1 MLRRAVSFRLPR
13 GLKCFALGL
22 LAIGPAI
29 AQVESATN
37 LEDILFPNQHDLV
50 VLEENH
56 SLSQSE
62 DSVPLRDVL
71 FPNLGDFDVLHQNP
85 RLPQATDLATLQK
98 VAKSKGIKIPLK
110 YDVTKIGDRGI
121 EKGINFY
128 SFEREQ
134 ALGKDLSRELEAT
147 SKLLDDS
154 LVCDYVNKL
163 GQRLVS
169 YSDAKVPFTI
179 KVLDDDQVNAFALPG
194 GYFYVNTGL
203 ILAAQSEAELAGVM
217 AHEIAHVAARHA
229 TKGATRSQIWN
240 MASMSL
246 IFVGGPVGMAVR
258 QVTSLA
264 VPMTF
269 MKFSRNFEREADLL
283 GIEYEYAA
291 GYDPQAFVDFF
302 ERIASQRKN
311 PNFVARAFD
320 SHPMNQDRIR
330 RAQKEISTMLPA
342 HDQYI
347 VNTSEFDE
355 MKAHLL
361 ERFNARLALT
371 ADPSSDKPV
380 LRRRENDGAVPS
392 DTGGTDERPKLERR
406 TTPDSQPAETKPAPD
421 DATSSPTSTSTDTE
435 DPPKLKRRPESKPE
449 PDDAASTDTEDPP
462 KLKRR

>member
-1 MLRRAVSFRLPR
+1 MFRCGVSFRLPR

-37 LEDILFPNQHDLV
+37 LEDILFPNRHDLP

-56 SLSQSE
+56 SLSQAE

-147 SKLLDDS
+147 SKLLDDP

-203 ILAAQSEAELAGVM
+203 ILAAESEAELAGVM

-246 IFVGGPVGMAVR
+246 VFVGGPVGMAVR
-258 QVTSLA
+258 QVTSIA

-361 ERFNARLALT
+361 ERFNARLALS

-380 LRRRENDGAVPS
+380 LRRRENDGAVPPIN

-406 TTPDSQPAETKPAPD
+406 TMPDSQPAETKPAPD
-421 DATSSPTSTSTDTE
+421 DTASTDNPTPPNSNTE
-435 DPPKLKRRPESKPE
+435 DLPTLKRRPPPDSQPPEPKPE
-449 PDDAASTDTEDPP
+449 PDQFFQ
-462 KLKRR
+462 R